1 MVDILSDLKAGIVGW
16 GAYIPPYRIK
26 AEEIGGLWGFDPF
39 TAKIIWI
46 EEKAVGNIDEDTI
59 TIGWRASKYAI
70 QRAGVDPS
78 EIEAVF
84 VGTESKPYSVKPSA
98 TVIADALG
106 IPPAKLTSDLEFAC
120 RAASEAIRI
129 SVSLV
134 NTKTAKYTLVIGAD
148 TAQASPGDVLEF
160 TASSGGVALV
170 IGSIENA
177 AAIIE
182 DSYTYVTDTP
192 DFWRREHVPYPEH
205 GEAFTGEPA
214 YFNHIINAVKGLFS
228 KGYKPSDFDYAIFH
242 QPNGKFPLQVG
253 SKLGF
258 PKEKILPGLVTPYIG
273 NTYNGSA
280 LMGLAKVLEEAKP
293 GTRILLAPFGSGA
306 GSDAYAITVTE
317 KVLEKRDKA
326 PKVVDM
332 ISRKIYVDYARYSKM
347 RNKILRYM
355 R

>member
-1 MVDILSDLKAGIVGW
+1 MRAGIVGW
-16 GAYIPPYRIK
+16 GAYIPPYRVR
-26 AEEIGGLWGFDPF
+26 ADEIASLWGMDPY
-39 TAKIIWI
+39 TPKAIWI
-46 EEKAVGNIDEDTI
+46 EEKAVAALDEDTI

-70 QRAGVDPS
+70 QRAEIDPK
-78 EIEAVF
+78 EIGAVF
-84 VGTESKPYSVKPSA
+84 VGTESKPYAVKPSA
-98 TVIADALG
+98 TIIGDALG
-106 IPPAKLTSDLEFAC
+106 VQQSKLASDLEFAC

-129 SVSLV
+129 SISLV
-134 NTKTAKYTLVIGAD
+134 NTGVARYTLVVGAD

-170 IGSIENA
+170 IGGVENA

-192 DFWRREHVPYPEH
+192 DFWRRSLAPYPEH

-214 YFNHIINAVKGLFS
+214 YFDHIINAVRGLFA
-228 KGYKPSDFDYAIFH
+228 KGGYKPSDFDYAIFH

-253 SKLGF
+253 AKLGF
-258 PKEKILPGLVTPYIG
+258 PREKILPGLLTPYIG

-293 GTRILLAPFGSGA
+293 GSRILMAPFGSGA
-306 GSDAYAITVTE
+306 GADAYAITVTE

-332 ISRKIYVDYARYSKM
+332 LSKKIYIDYARYAKM
-347 RNKILRYM
+347 RGKITKYER
-355 R
+355 

>member
-1 MVDILSDLKAGIVGW
+1 MGDLRAGIIGW

-26 AEEIGGLWGFDPF
+26 AIDIANLWGMDPY
-39 TAKIIWI
+39 TPKAIWI
-46 EEKAVGNIDEDTI
+46 EEKAVAGADEDTI
-59 TIGWRASKYAI
+59 TIGWRASRYAI
-70 QRAGVDPS
+70 ERAGIDPS
-78 EIEAVF
+78 EIGAVF

-98 TVIADALG
+98 TVIGDALG
-106 IPPAKLTSDLEFAC
+106 IPPSKLTSDLEFAC

-129 SVSLV
+129 SISLV
-134 NTKTAKYTLVIGAD
+134 NTGVAKNTLVIGAD
-148 TAQASPGDVLEF
+148 TAQASPGDILEL
-160 TASSGGVALV
+160 TASSGGVALI
-170 IGSIENA
+170 IGSVNNSP

-192 DFWRREHVPYPEH
+192 DFWRREHAPYPEH

-214 YFNHIINAVKGLFS
+214 YFDHIINAVKGLFS
-228 KGYKPSDFDYAIFH
+228 KGYKPSDFDYAVFH

-258 PKEKILPGLVTPYIG
+258 PREKILPGLVTPFIG

-293 GTRILLAPFGSGA
+293 GSRILLAPFGSGA
-306 GSDAYAITVTE
+306 GADAYAITVTD

-326 PKVVDM
+326 PKVVEM
-332 ISRKIYVDYARYSKM
+332 VSRKIYISYAEYSKY
-347 RNKILRYM
+347 RNKILRYP